1 MEVGH
6 SEQKMNE
13 LKGRHRAGRYEP
25 QATGY
30 RAFIPAPLPPD
41 PPITIDNEMQ
51 TLLSRADRA
60 LGRLD
65 GSIQTLPN
73 PDLFILMYMRKEAVL
88 SSQIEGTQASLT
100 DLLEAEA
107 KVLRSEHPGDVEEV
121 ANYVAA
127 MNLGLERLQ
136 ELPLSIRLIREIH
149 ERLLR
154 GTRGEMRQP
163 GEIRRTQNWIG
174 PEGCTLSDATF
185 VPPPPQAVIGAL
197 GDLEVFLHRNRS
209 LPTLIEVG
217 LAHAQF
223 ETIHP
228 FFDGNGRVGRLLI
241 TFVLCEREVLI
252 RPVLYLSSYFKEHR
266 QHYYDLL
273 QATRD
278 RGDWE
283 AWLKFF
289 LTGVAQVSNN
299 ATEMARRIVDLREAH
314 RALCLAELGRVAGGG
329 LAVLETLFEQPIIDV
344 NSVARLI
351 DVSYPNA
358 NTLVQKL
365 VGLGLLT
372 EITGQARNRRY
383 LYRPYIQLFV
393 DL

>member
-1 MEVGH
+1 
-6 SEQKMNE
+6 MNE

-154 GTRGEMRQP
+154 GTRGKMRQP

-228 FFDGNGRVGRLLI
+228 FLDGNGRVGRLLI

-358 NTLVQKL
+358 NILVQKL

>member
-1 MEVGH
+1 
-6 SEQKMNE
+6 MNE